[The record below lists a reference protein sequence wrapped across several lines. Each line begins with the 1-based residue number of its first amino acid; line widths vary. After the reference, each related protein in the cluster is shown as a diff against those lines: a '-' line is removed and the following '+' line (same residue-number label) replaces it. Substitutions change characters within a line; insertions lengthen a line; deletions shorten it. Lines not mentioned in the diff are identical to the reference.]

1 MGTPVWAS
9 WDTAL
14 AGVPPRPGHRKL
26 YFTAMCGAETLWEI
40 PESVQGL
47 NKNNVLYRQ
56 WYRDMYRATRQD
68 MARLGIE
75 KALNSIRKDHT
86 QKMEWQ
92 RRSRRLKRINKTG
105 QDGSGP
111 EQESKRHQQ
120 SAENLD

>member
-1 MGTPVWAS
+1 M
-9 WDTAL
+9 
-14 AGVPPRPGHRKL
+14 
-26 YFTAMCGAETLWEI
+26 FGAETLWEI

-75 KALNSIRKDHT
+75 KALNSIKKDHT
-86 QKMEWQ
+86 QKMERQ